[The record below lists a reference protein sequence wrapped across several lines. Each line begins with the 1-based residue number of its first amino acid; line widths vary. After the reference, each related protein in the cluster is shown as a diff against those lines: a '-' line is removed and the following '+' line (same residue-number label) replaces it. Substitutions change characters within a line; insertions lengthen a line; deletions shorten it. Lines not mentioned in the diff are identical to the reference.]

1 MRTGVV
7 ALTLAVLVLAP
18 ARTAHAQISFDARRL
33 GMGGVSLGRD
43 GNARRYNPA
52 YRAVKNRSGGGTGA
66 PKITIPIPIGLYDFF
81 REHPINQLTH
91 DPAFHPDS
99 AGFNPVELLNLVL
112 NPPIFLDIRRPAT
125 PTNNVEFTIGKN
137 QLIMN
142 LGQTRVII
150 PDQSFGF
157 GTSGRLLDMGFNV
170 GGFNVSV
177 MGFVHYDLS
186 LTLDSALRSVLKDTV
201 PVRPDSSYFIITDA
215 IAQTGLTPTISYAG
229 RVWHPAAVERV
240 AGVDSGAGQGTPNEN
255 ADDGVYLGAAAHYYF
270 GATYAR
276 GVGPAGFTVGNP
288 IFGASPNVLF
298 DGLVRTSNKPNGR
311 GIGADIGVAWISGP
325 FEVGIG
331 ANDIG
336 AELTWSDTKIQ
347 RIQYDPNGD
356 SISINVLSNHVSTK
370 TKLPIS
376 YIANAALRMG
386 TGTTV
391 GGDVFNAGRGTVIH
405 VGAEQRYGVFAVRG
419 GVARDQRKKIQ
430 FGFGGGLRMG
440 AFGLDLGIW
449 THSSSLA
456 DQRAMTMATS
466 ISVY

>member
-1 MRTGVV
+1 MRTAGI
-7 ALTLAVLVLAP
+7 ALTLAALVLVPRA
-18 ARTAHAQISFDARRL
+18 ADAQLSFDARRL

-52 YRAVKNRSGGGTGA
+52 YRAVKNLSGGGTGA
-66 PKITIPIPIGLYDFF
+66 PKVTIPVPLGLYDFF
-81 REHPINQLTH
+81 REHPINQLTS
-91 DPAFHPDS
+91 DPAFNPDS
-99 AGFNPVELLNLVL
+99 AAFNPIELMNLVL
-112 NPPIFLDIRRPAT
+112 NPPIFLDIRKPPT

-142 LGQTRVII
+142 LGQTRVLI
-150 PDQSFGF
+150 PDHSFGF
-157 GTSGRLLDMGFNV
+157 GTSGRLVDMGFGF
-170 GGFNVSV
+170 GGFNLSV

-186 LTLDSALRSVLKDTV
+186 FTLDSALRSVLKDTV

-215 IAQTGLTPTISYAG
+215 IAQTGLTPTLSYAG
-229 RVWHPAAVERV
+229 RIWRPATA
-240 AGVDSGAGQGTPNEN
+240 DSVPGQTGPNVN

-270 GATYAR
+270 GATYGR
-276 GVGPAGFTVGNP
+276 GVGPAGFTVGDP
-288 IFGASPNVLF
+288 IFGNVPNVLF
-298 DGLVRTSNKPNGR
+298 DGLVRTSNRPNGR
-311 GIGADIGVAWISGP
+311 GIGADLGIAWISGP

-347 RIQYDPNGD
+347 RILYDPNGD
-356 SISINVLSNHVSTK
+356 SISTTMLANHVETK
-370 TKLPIS
+370 TKLPVS

-405 VGAEQRYGVFAVRG
+405 VGAEQRWGPFAARG

-440 AFGLDLGIW
+440 AFGLDVGIW
-449 THSSSLA
+449 THSPSLS

>member
-1 MRTGVV
+1 MRTAVV

-18 ARTAHAQISFDARRL
+18 ARTTHAQVSFDARRL

-52 YRAVKNRSGGGTGA
+52 YRAVKNRSAGGTGQ
-66 PKITIPIPIGLYDFF
+66 PKITIPVPIGLYDFF

-91 DPAFHPDS
+91 DPTFDPNS
-99 AGFNPVELLNLVL
+99 PTFNPIELVNLIL
-112 NPPIFLDIRRPAT
+112 NPPIFVDIRRPPA
-125 PTNNVEFTIGKN
+125 PTNDVEFTVGKN

-150 PDQSFGF
+150 PDQSFGL

-170 GGFNVSV
+170 GGFNASI
-177 MGFVHYDLS
+177 MAFVHYDLS

-201 PVRPDSSYFIITDA
+201 PVRPDSSYAILTDA
-215 IAQTGLTPTISYAG
+215 IAQTGLTPTFSYAG
-229 RVWHPAAVERV
+229 RVWHPAP
-240 AGVDSGAGQGTPNEN
+240 VDTGAPGTPNEN
-255 ADDGVYLGAAAHYYF
+255 ADDGVYVGAAAHYYL

-288 IFGASPNVLF
+288 IFGASPTVLF
-298 DGLVRTSNKPNGR
+298 DGLVRTSNKPTGR
-311 GIGADIGVAWISGP
+311 GIGADIGVAWITGP

-331 ANDIG
+331 ANDLG

-356 SISINVLSNHVSTK
+356 SISVNVLSNHVKTK
-370 TKLPIS
+370 TRLPVS

-405 VGAEQRYGVFAVRG
+405 VGAEQRSGPLAIRG
-419 GVARDQRKKIQ
+419 GVARDQRKKLQ

-440 AFGLDLGIW
+440 AFGLDIGIW
-449 THSSSLA
+449 THSSSLS
-456 DQRAMTMATS
+456 DKRAMTMATS

>member
-1 MRTGVV
+1 VRTAGI
-7 ALTLAVLVLAP
+7 ALTLAALVLAP
-18 ARTAHAQISFDARRL
+18 RAADAQLSFDARRL

-52 YRAVKNRSGGGTGA
+52 YRAVKNLSGGGTGA
-66 PKITIPIPIGLYDFF
+66 PKVTIPLPLGLYDFF
-81 REHPINQLTH
+81 REHPINQLTS
-91 DPAFHPDS
+91 DPAFNPDS
-99 AGFNPVELLNLVL
+99 AAFNPIELMNLVL
-112 NPPIFLDIRRPAT
+112 NPPIFLDIRKPPA
-125 PTNNVEFTIGKN
+125 PTNDIEFTIGKN

-150 PDQSFGF
+150 PDHSFGF
-157 GTSGRLLDMGFNV
+157 GTSGRLVDMGFGF
-170 GGFNVSV
+170 GGFNLSV

-186 LTLDSALRSVLKDTV
+186 FTLDSALRSVLKDTV

-215 IAQTGLTPTISYAG
+215 IAQTGLTPTLSYAG
-229 RVWHPAAVERV
+229 RIWRPASS
-240 AGVDSGAGQGTPNEN
+240 DSVPGQTGPNAN

-270 GATYAR
+270 GATYGR
-276 GVGPAGFTVGNP
+276 GVGPAGFTVGDP
-288 IFGASPNVLF
+288 IFGNVPSVLF
-298 DGLVRTSNKPNGR
+298 DGLVRTSNRPNGR
-311 GIGADIGVAWISGP
+311 GIGADLGIAWISGP

-347 RIQYDPNGD
+347 RILYDPNGD
-356 SISINVLSNHVSTK
+356 SISTTVLSNHVETK

-405 VGAEQRYGVFAVRG
+405 VGAEQRWGPFAARG

-440 AFGLDLGIW
+440 AFGLDVGIW
-449 THSSSLA
+449 THSPSLS

>member
-1 MRTGVV
+1 VRTGVV
-7 ALTLAVLVLAP
+7 ALTLAVLALAP
-18 ARTAHAQISFDARRL
+18 VRAAHAQISFDARRL

-43 GNARRYNPA
+43 GNASRYNPA
-52 YRAVKNRSGGGTGA
+52 YRAVKNRSGLGTGA
-66 PKITIPIPIGLYDFF
+66 PKVTIPIPIGLYSFF
-81 REHPINQLTH
+81 RDHPIGQLTH
-91 DPAFHPDS
+91 DPAFNPDS
-99 AGFNPVELLNLVL
+99 AAFNPVELLNLIL
-112 NPPIFLDIRRPAT
+112 NPPIFLELRRPPA

-142 LGQTRVII
+142 LGQTRVLI
-150 PDQSFGF
+150 PDGAFGM
-157 GTSGRLLDMGFNV
+157 GTSGRLLDLGAGF
-170 GGFNVSV
+170 GAFHVSV
-177 MGFVHYDLS
+177 MGFVHYDLRF
-186 LTLDSALRSVLKDTV
+186 TLDSALRSVLKDTI
-201 PVRPDSSYFIITDA
+201 PVRPDSSYFILTDA
-215 IAQTGLTPTISYAG
+215 VAQTGLTPTISYSA
-229 RVWHPAAVERV
+229 RVWHPAALEPA
-240 AGVDSGAGQGTPNEN
+240 AGGASGAPSPNQN

-298 DGLVRTSNKPNGR
+298 DGLVHTSNKPNGH
-311 GIGADIGVAWISGP
+311 GIGADVGIAWITGP
-325 FEVGIG
+325 FEVGVG

-336 AELTWSDTKIQ
+336 AQLTWSDTKVQ
-347 RIQYDPNGD
+347 RILYDPNGD
-356 SISINVLSNHVSTK
+356 SITTTMLANHVEST

-405 VGAEQRYGVFAVRG
+405 LGAEQRWGLFAARG
-419 GVARDQRKKIQ
+419 GVARDQRKKLQ
-430 FGFGGGLRMG
+430 FGFGGGLRFG
-440 AFGLDLGIW
+440 GFGLDVGVW
-449 THSSSLA
+449 TSSSTLS

>member
-1 MRTGVV
+1 
-7 ALTLAVLVLAP
+7 
-18 ARTAHAQISFDARRL
+18 
-33 GMGGVSLGRD
+33 MGGVSLGRD
-43 GNARRYNPA
+43 GNASRYNPA

-66 PKITIPIPIGLYDFF
+66 PKVTIPVPLGLYSFF
-81 REHPINQLTH
+81 RQHPINKLTH
-91 DPAFHPDS
+91 DPTFNPDS
-99 AGFNPVELLNLVL
+99 AGFNPVELLNLIL
-112 NPPIFLDIRRPAT
+112 SPPIFLDLRKPAA

-142 LGQTRVII
+142 LGASKVLI
-150 PDQSFGF
+150 PDQTFGL
-157 GTSGRLLDMGFNV
+157 GTSGRLLDLGSGIGPFHI
-170 GGFNVSV
+170 SV
-177 MGFVHYDLS
+177 MGFVHYDVGF
-186 LTLDSALRSVLKDTV
+186 TLDSALRSVLKDTV

-215 IAQTGLTPTISYAG
+215 LAQTGVTPTVSYAG
-229 RVWHPAAVERV
+229 RVWHQTAVS
-240 AGVDSGAGQGTPNEN
+240 DSGAPGGPNAN
-255 ADDGVYLGAAAHYYF
+255 ADDGVYFGAAAHYYF
-270 GATYAR
+270 GATYGR

-288 IFGASPNVLF
+288 IFGVTPTVLF
-298 DGLVRTSNKPNGR
+298 DGIVQTSNRPNGH
-311 GIGADIGVAWISGP
+311 GVGGDVGVAWISGP
-325 FEVGIG
+325 FEVGVG

-336 AELTWSDTKIQ
+336 AQLTWSDTRVQ

-356 SISINVLSNHVSTK
+356 SISTTILANHVQST

-405 VGAEQRYGVFAVRG
+405 LGAEQRYGPFAVRG
-419 GVARDQRKKIQ
+419 GVARDERKKLQ

-440 AFGLDLGIW
+440 GVGLDLGVW
-449 THSSSLA
+449 THSNTLA

>member
-1 MRTGVV
+1 VRTAGI
-7 ALTLAVLVLAP
+7 ALTLAALVLVPRA
-18 ARTAHAQISFDARRL
+18 ADAQLSFDARRL

-52 YRAVKNRSGGGTGA
+52 YRAVKNLSGGGTGA
-66 PKITIPIPIGLYDFF
+66 PRITIPVPLGLYDFF
-81 REHPINQLTH
+81 REHPINQLTN
-91 DPAFHPDS
+91 DPAFNPDS
-99 AGFNPVELLNLVL
+99 AAFNPIELLNLVL
-112 NPPIFLDIRRPAT
+112 NPPVFLDIRKPPT
-125 PTNNVEFTIGKN
+125 PTNDIEFTIGKN

-142 LGQTRVII
+142 LGQTRVLI
-150 PDQSFGF
+150 PDHSFGF
-157 GTSGRLLDMGFNV
+157 GTSGRLVDMGFGF
-170 GGFNVSV
+170 GGFNLSI

-215 IAQTGLTPTISYAG
+215 IAQTGLTPTLSYSG
-229 RVWHPAAVERV
+229 RIWRPRPAIA
-240 AGVDSGAGQGTPNEN
+240 DSAPGRTAPNEN

-270 GATYAR
+270 GATYGR
-276 GVGPAGFTVGNP
+276 GVGPAGFTVGDP
-288 IFGASPNVLF
+288 IFGVTPTMLF

-311 GIGADIGVAWISGP
+311 GVGADVGIAWISGP

-347 RIQYDPNGD
+347 RILYDPNGD
-356 SISINVLSNHVSTK
+356 SISTTMLANHVETK

-405 VGAEQRYGVFAVRG
+405 VGAEQRYGPFAVRG

-430 FGFGGGLRMG
+430 FGFGGGLRLG
-440 AFGLDLGIW
+440 AFGLDVGVW
-449 THSSSLA
+449 THSPSLS